1 MSSDTWQDT
10 VYHLQPTTLSY
21 AVEAVLRGHRALC
34 VCVCVCVGMLLLTY
48 YNSTAN

>member
-10 VYHLQPTTLSY
+10 VYQLQLTKLSY
-21 AVEAVLRGHRALC
+21 AVEAVLRGHLALC